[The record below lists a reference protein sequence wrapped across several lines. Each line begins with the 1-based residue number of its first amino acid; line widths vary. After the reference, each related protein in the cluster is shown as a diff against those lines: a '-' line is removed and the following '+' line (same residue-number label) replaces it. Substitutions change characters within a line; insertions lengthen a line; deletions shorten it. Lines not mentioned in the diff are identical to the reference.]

1 MTDIA
6 IRQLNTPS
14 APPAFDIALDGAD
27 LARDDGLRTAVIL
40 SLFLDRRADA
50 NDVREGED
58 RHGSWMDQYLD
69 SDSDLL
75 GSRLWLLTREKETAA
90 TLNRARTY
98 AQEALAWMID
108 DAIAQRIEVDA
119 EWTRSGVLGLRIEI
133 VLRDGNRWTDRLMYS
148 VEG

>member
-6 IRQLNTPS
+6 IRQLNTPG
-14 APPAFDIALDGAD
+14 AVPAFDIALDGAD

-50 NDVREGED
+50 NDVRDGED
-58 RHGSWMDQYLD
+58 RRGSWMDQYLG
-69 SDSDLL
+69 SDGDRL
-75 GSRLWLLTREKETAA
+75 GSRLWLLAREKETAA

-119 EWTRSGVLGLRIEI
+119 EWMRSGVLGLRVEI
-133 VLRDGNRWTDRLMYS
+133 VLRDGNRWADRLMYS